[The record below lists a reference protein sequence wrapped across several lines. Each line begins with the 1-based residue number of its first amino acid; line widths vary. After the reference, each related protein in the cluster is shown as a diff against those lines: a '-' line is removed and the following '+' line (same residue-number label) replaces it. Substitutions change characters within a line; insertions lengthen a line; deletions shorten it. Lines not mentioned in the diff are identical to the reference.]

1 MTPRPPRDRQR
12 GNSLLL
18 ALIVMSSLATLGALT
33 VVSVQS
39 SLKASTND
47 RAQAIALYAAESG
60 GAAAMDFL
68 RANRAADWTTY
79 FGPLPPPTPPGPPPP
94 LPCKGNN
101 VLPGAPG
108 NAFSADQNAWYAVQ
122 LFNNRNED
130 IGGPP
135 GSDVDKQ
142 VVIRSTGHGP
152 QGSVAIVEWEIKW
165 QDHPGLQPMILV
177 GWHIVL

>member
-1 MTPRPPRDRQR
+1 MSPPRPPRDRQR

-47 RAQAIALYAAESG
+47 RAQAIAMYAAESG

-68 RANRAADWTTY
+68 RANRASDWTPY
-79 FGPLPPPTPPGPPPP
+79 FTA
-94 LPCKGNN
+94 LPCPGNN
-101 VLPGAPG
+101 VQPGAAG
-108 NAFSADQNAWYAVQ
+108 NAFSADQNAWYSVQ

-130 IGGPP
+130 TGGPP

-142 VVIRSTGHGP
+142 VIIRATGHGP
-152 QGSVAIVEWEIKW
+152 QGSVAIVEWEVKW
-165 QDHPGLQPMILV
+165 QDQTPQQPMILI
-177 GWHIVL
+177 GWHVVL